1 MDEELICK
9 SEETRA
15 AFLLAA
21 AAAVMNAFL
30 PRLVFHRI
38 ALIGR
43 KIGHGTKN
51 KGAAADDFP

>member
-15 AFLLAA
+15 AFLL

>member
-15 AFLLAA
+15 AFLLA

-51 KGAAADDFP
+51 KGADDFP